1 MVLVLRHHER
11 VSKESK
17 HQASDA
23 ADHEVNEIVSSDID
37 SRADTCC
44 AGMKCRL
51 LSTTGQLCDVK
62 GFQNSYKAIIN
73 IPVSKSATL
82 VVHDYGTVYILIL
95 NEAILFGKSMDHSLI
110 N

>member
-1 MVLVLRHHER
+1 MGTWKDKAMKLVPQRYER
-11 VSKESK
+11 VSKEVN
-17 HQASDA
+17 HQAPDA
-23 ADHEVNEIVSSDID
+23 EDHEVNTIVRCYMD

-44 AGMKCRL
+44 ASKNWRL
-51 LSTTGQLCDVK
+51 LSTTGQMCDVK

-95 NEAILFGKSMDHSLI
+95 NEAILFGK
-110 N
+110 